1 MILGMS
7 TATYTLVHVV
17 ISLAGIISG
26 FIVMY
31 GWLSGRQLDRWTAF
45 FLTTTVA
52 TSVTGYGFPF
62 EHLMPSHIVGA
73 LSLLVLAIAILAR
86 YPYRLQGAW
95 RRTYIISAAIAL
107 YFNVFVLVVQAFQ
120 KVPALKALAPKGSE
134 PPFLAAQLIV
144 LVLFIVLTAFATK
157 RFVVPSA
164 QAA

>member
-1 MILGMS
+1 
-7 TATYTLVHVV
+7 
-17 ISLAGIISG
+17 
-26 FIVMY
+26 
-31 GWLSGRQLDRWTAF
+31 
-45 FLTTTVA
+45 
-52 TSVTGYGFPF
+52 VTGYGFPF

-95 RRTYIISAAIAL
+95 RRTYISSAAIAL